1 MIILA
6 SQSASRKAM
15 LEAAGVAFTAE
26 AAGVDEES
34 VKAAMIAEG
43 TDGRRLADALAEM
56 KAIKVSRRHPTALV
70 LGCDSTVAAEDG
82 TLIDKAE
89 TRDESRAQLQCLRG
103 TTHRLTS
110 AAVVALGGEPIWR
123 HVDTAKLTMRPF
135 SDAFLESY
143 LDAEWPAIGGCVG
156 IAPGRR
162 LRTRGQWCHA
172 RGVLRPALV
181 VEVSKRR
188 PIDATD
194 TRWPKASPGC
204 KQSFAASQG
213 ASPAS
218 HPRTRKHRSGQASSY
233 SASDGAAGRDLN

>member
-70 LGCDSTVAAEDG
+70 LGCDSTVAAEDE

-156 IAPGRR
+156 GYR
-162 LRTRGQWCHA
+162 LEGLGAQLFSRIDGDHFTILGLPLLPLLDWLRA
-172 RGVLRPALV
+172 RGEL
-181 VEVSKRR
+181 
-188 PIDATD
+188 
-194 TRWPKASPGC
+194 
-204 KQSFAASQG
+204 AA
-213 ASPAS
+213 
-218 HPRTRKHRSGQASSY
+218 
-233 SASDGAAGRDLN
+233 